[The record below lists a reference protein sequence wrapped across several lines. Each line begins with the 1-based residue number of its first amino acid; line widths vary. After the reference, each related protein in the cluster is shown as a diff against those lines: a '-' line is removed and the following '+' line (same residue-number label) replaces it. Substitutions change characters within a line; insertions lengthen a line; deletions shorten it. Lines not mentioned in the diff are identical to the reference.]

1 MLGGCSQ
8 TAWEAAATAWGAAAT
23 VRAWG
28 ATATATAWGREGIWG
43 RGDCEG
49 TRRRR
54 LVVVV
59 VVVATSSSCRGRCN
73 DEPSAHHQLRTRR
86 AVVVHACSSPPGKP
100 GEPSV
105 GEPTVVASPSSIPL
119 CTTIG
124 RTLGRTFRQH
134 IQAEHSAEHL
144 GRTCRQLTPPAP
156 VVVRS
161 SSPRLYPH
169 RCPHCYPHRS

>member
-1 MLGGCSQ
+1 MSAAATGWGAGPVLGGCSQ

-28 ATATATAWGREGIWG
+28 GYSDRDCLGGCIDCEGIWG
-43 RGDCEG
+43 RGGEG

-59 VVVATSSSCRGRCN
+59 VVVAASSSCRGRCN

-124 RTLGRTFRQH
+124 RTL
-134 IQAEHSAEHL
+134 AEHL
-144 GRTCRQLTPPAP
+144 GSTFRQNT
-156 VVVRS
+156 RQNI
-161 SSPRLYPH
+161 
-169 RCPHCYPHRS
+169 